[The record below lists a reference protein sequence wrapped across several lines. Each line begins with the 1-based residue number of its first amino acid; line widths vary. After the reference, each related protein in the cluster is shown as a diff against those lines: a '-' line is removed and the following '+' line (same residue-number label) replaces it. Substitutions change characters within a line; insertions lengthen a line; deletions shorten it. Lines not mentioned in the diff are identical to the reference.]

1 MIVKRRDSI
10 FPIFLGPL
18 DDDQYQR
25 YQNTEDS
32 YLIKKNKVLTIAPPG
47 WRFPAKGVQCPSEK
61 QVGTSKDVWKIS

>member
-32 YLIKKNKVLTIAPPG
+32 YLIKKNKVLTIAPHG
-47 WRFPAKGVQCPSEK
+47 WRFPEKGVQCPSEK
-61 QVGTSKDVWKIS
+61 QVGTSKDVWTIS